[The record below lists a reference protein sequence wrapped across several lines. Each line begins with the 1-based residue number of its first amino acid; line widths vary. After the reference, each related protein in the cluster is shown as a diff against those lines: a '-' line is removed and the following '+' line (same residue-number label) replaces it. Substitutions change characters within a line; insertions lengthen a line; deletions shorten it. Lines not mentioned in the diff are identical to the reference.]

1 MYERIVTPEVW
12 RARQARRREDTYAGE
27 AMKPE
32 ARGVGPGAASGLA
45 GRLRQQVTGGGAGA
59 PARVW
64 LFIAGLGVIAGV
76 AWARVIENFAPVA
89 VPHSLPWLGVS
100 AALVGASLLTVT
112 FMLRGDP
119 VTLGL
124 SEIPLVVGVVF
135 LTPAGLLV
143 ATVLAQLVVSF
154 VKRRPPSKTA
164 FNVISLSGAA
174 VAALACYHF
183 VRGSSSPVSLRGWV
197 ACAAAVLATALVTN
211 ASVTTV
217 VAVSAWRWTWSEWL
231 TTLRASATSMPI
243 SVVLAL
249 TAINAIWANAV
260 AALLFVGL
268 GVLALLGQRASTEWR
283 RRYANLE
290 RLYRFAQRT
299 SGVSEVDD
307 VVCSVLS
314 EARQVMGSGVAELI
328 LPDTDECL
336 CYHLDTSDRLVCSVR
351 PEPGRLEQMVQASG
365 AGLVAS
371 SEDPRPEVANALAE
385 RSLHTALA
393 APISFGDDLRGVII
407 VGNNQGPVTFDAE
420 DLRLFEVLA
429 SHSGVAIRGGRLLDR
444 LRREVTAREHEALH
458 DSLTGL
464 PNRNL
469 FDRFLGD
476 ALTER
481 SVGRLVAV
489 MLMDLDG
496 FKEINDTM
504 GHHVGDC
511 VLRELATRLM
521 DSVNEHGIVA
531 RLGGDEFGFVLR
543 NVANIE
549 QVGEIGREVLAQLD
563 QPVTADGMALELGAS
578 LGVSIAPEHGEDRSV
593 LLRRADV
600 AMYTAKTSGGGIEV
614 YDPSDDRHSTRRLIL
629 ANELRAAPRTDAIEV
644 WYQPVADLS
653 TDSVIGCEALLRW
666 NHSLH
671 GPIPPEE
678 FIPLAEQSG
687 MISELTWWVLD
698 SALRQAR
705 TWHDNGWPLGVS
717 VNIAARTL
725 LEADLLDRLTRMV
738 AATGVEPKWLTL
750 ELTESS
756 IMADPARSGK
766 VLDALG
772 DLGFR
777 LAIDDFG
784 TGYSSLTRLKQLP
797 IHVVKI
803 DKSFVLSMS
812 VDDGDRAIVRSTIDL
827 ARNLGHTV
835 VAEGVEDRVTWE
847 QLVALGCDWAQ
858 GFYLARPMTAAMF
871 ELWLPQRRRRHLS
884 VVRPPDVAFGA

>member
-1 MYERIVTPEVW
+1 VIT
-12 RARQARRREDTYAGE
+12 
-27 AMKPE
+27 
-32 ARGVGPGAASGLA
+32 GL
-45 GRLRQQVTGGGAGA
+45 
-59 PARVW
+59 
-64 LFIAGLGVIAGV
+64 
-76 AWARVIENFAPVA
+76 AWARAILNFSEVP
-89 VPHSLPWLGVS
+89 VPHGLPWLGVA

-112 FMLRGDP
+112 FMLRGDT

-135 LTPAGLLV
+135 LSPAGLLLSTVV
-143 ATVLAQLVVSF
+143 AQFVVS
-154 VKRRPPSKTA
+154 VIKRRPPFKTV
-164 FNVISLSGAA
+164 FNVLSLSLSA
-174 VAALACYHF
+174 VAALACYHW
-183 VRGSSSPVSLRGWV
+183 VLGSSSPVSLRGWI
-197 ACAAAVLATALVTN
+197 ACAAAVLATELVTN
-211 ASVTTV
+211 VSVTTV
-217 VAVSAWRWTWSEWL
+217 VAVSARRWAQSEWL
-231 TTLRASATSMPI
+231 TTLRASAASMPI

-249 TAINAIWANAV
+249 TAINAIWANPV

-283 RRYANLE
+283 RRYSNLE

-307 VVCSVLS
+307 VVRSVLS
-314 EARQVMGSGVAELI
+314 EARQVMGSGVAELV
-328 LPDTDECL
+328 LPDTDGCL
-336 CYHLDTSDRLVCSVR
+336 CYHLDASDRLVCSVR
-351 PEPGRLEQMVQASG
+351 PEPGRLEQMAQANG

-371 SEDPRPEVANALAE
+371 HDDPRTEVLAALAE
-385 RSLHTALA
+385 RSLHTALV
-393 APISFGDDLRGVII
+393 APINFGDDLRGVII
-407 VGNNQGPVTFDAE
+407 VGNSQGPVTFDGE

-429 SHSGVAIRGGRLLDR
+429 SHGGVAIRGGRLLDR

-469 FDRFLGD
+469 FDRYLED
-476 ALTER
+476 ALAER

-521 DSVNEHGIVA
+521 ESVSEHGIVA
-531 RLGGDEFGFVLR
+531 RLGGDEFGFVLPH
-543 NVANIE
+543 VANVE
-549 QVGEIGREVLAQLD
+549 QVGDIGRTVLAQLD
-563 QPVTADGMALELGAS
+563 PVMADGMALELGAS
-578 LGVSIAPEHGEDRSV
+578 LGVSIAPEHGEDRSL

-600 AMYTAKTSGGGIEV
+600 AMYTAKTAGGGIEV

-653 TDSVIGCEALLRW
+653 RDTVIGCEALLRW

-671 GPIPPEE
+671 GAIPPEE

-687 MISELTWWVLD
+687 TISELTWWVLD

-705 TWHDNGWPLGVS
+705 AWHDAGWSLGVS

-725 LEADLLDRLTRMV
+725 LEVDLLDRLTQM
-738 AATGVEPKWLTL
+738 AAAAGVQLKWLTL

-766 VLDALG
+766 VLAALG
-772 DLGFR
+772 DLGVR

-803 DKSFVLSMS
+803 DKSFVMSMS
-812 VDDGDRAIVRSTIDL
+812 EDEGDRAIVRSTIEL

-835 VAEGVEDRVTWE
+835 VAEGVEDRATWE
-847 QLVALGCDWAQ
+847 QLAALGCDWAQ
-858 GFYLARPMTAAMF
+858 GFYLARPMTAAAL

-884 VVRPPDVAFGA
+884 VVRPPDAAFGA